1 MSIISSIARSSW
13 HSSSVNTI
21 PPCLCPDSLTRLML
35 PLAEKR
41 LQRFVHFPLVFN
53 NAMHEGLVFNAAK
66 YRHQTGTALV
76 LIHFGVAEHVAFL
89 HQFLDVADTP
99 LVVRRQVVAVGK

>member
-1 MSIISSIARSSW
+1 
-13 HSSSVNTI
+13 
-21 PPCLCPDSLTRLML
+21 
-35 PLAEKR
+35 
-41 LQRFVHFPLVFN
+41 
-53 NAMHEGLVFNAAK
+53 MHEGRVFNAAK

-99 LVVRRQVVAVGK
+99 LVVRRQVVAVGKVERIYVVTARRVTVVNHF